1 MNKRL
6 IFLSIVLFIL
16 CCILVHDNVLKVV
29 YVSPQTNIEAL
40 GYAKKSIKPI
50 DNALDRVMNLCRHQY
65 KDMNYLYKNYYG
77 SGFIKNN
84 PIPNDLD
91 VAVGV
96 DLGEF
101 EYDGE
106 NTYKTSRAIVDKIST
121 YHLYSH
127 IVFLKSKNLFLMDKP
142 AILKLNELE
151 RKKVSSMENIADGIE
166 KAFNNDIQIVHST
179 KDYKGQNVNYTL
191 VFKPNE
197 IFVDDITP
205 VFTYTS
211 GISYNKTMSDFPR
224 ELTVVPDFYAKIKNT
239 KTGEIKSVDL
249 VEESFLGE
257 RFQISRRFF
266 VPLIFT
272 GNQSLKYL
280 KSLDFLTNDEK
291 YLDTRMFNYF
301 RYVTEVQM
309 YLDAS
314 VDPVKLLKRLHQ
326 CTDIISPA
334 LTQEQRDKIYSD
346 IDETLSKPD
355 IQTTTDYLTIYKNIK
370 FMTQNKFI
378 MTKAEEF
385 GYFKQWIVASNA
397 CLELLSKNSEYKDE
411 VNDLLKIH
419 NEILAQFRDMNSEIK
434 LAELNKYLDNE
445 DLNVYVACAKIIN
458 KNIDNTDKFM
468 ADFKILNDV
477 FKKSGYHSMDLY
489 WINKDTVYIARN
501 EFTKTLT
508 QKDILPLIKENSL
521 PQGNYKLLNETKLLG
536 NKKETVYVR
545 YKSTE
550 VENKYLKELEDKL
563 LQDKKN
569 FKIKRKYLF

>member
-1 MNKRL
+1 
-6 IFLSIVLFIL
+6 
-16 CCILVHDNVLKVV
+16 
-29 YVSPQTNIEAL
+29 
-40 GYAKKSIKPI
+40 
-50 DNALDRVMNLCRHQY
+50 
-65 KDMNYLYKNYYG
+65 MNYLYKNYYG

-106 NTYKTSRAIVDKIST
+106 NPYKTSRAIVDKIST

-127 IVFLKSKNLFLMDKP
+127 IVFLKSKKLFLMDKP

-211 GISYNKTMSDFPR
+211 EISYNKTMSDFPR

-355 IQTTTDYLTIYKNIK
+355 IQTATDYLTIYKNIK

-434 LAELNKYLDNE
+434 LAELNKYLDNK

-458 KNIDNTDKFM
+458 KNINNTDKFVV
-468 ADFKILNDV
+468 DFKILNDV

-508 QKDILPLIKENSL
+508 QKDILPLIKENGL
-521 PQGNYKLLNETKLLG
+521 PQVNYKLLNETKLLG

-550 VENKYLKELEDKL
+550 AENKYLQELEDKL